1 MTKNNEIEMNE
12 KLEQAFALQQ
22 RNEVDAAID
31 LFQNVLS
38 SHPNQPDALH
48 GLGMSYAQKRDFE
61 KAISY
66 LAQAVN
72 AAPNVAEFH
81 NNLGNAYQAAGKVN
95 EAMRH
100 YHEALRLKS
109 SYAQANNNLGTLLY
123 RLGRYEEA
131 ATYFQKSIRIDPHAL
146 DTHYNLANCYIQLDR
161 LLDAVPHYQE
171 VLKIRGD
178 HLGAL
183 HNLGITLCG
192 LKRFEEAEPLLTQVI
207 AKEPKNIDALFH
219 LGVID
224 SALAKANEAIECY
237 EKVLAINPQHAHSHH
252 NLATIYLH
260 LNEKEKA
267 LQHYQKALQLEPKNQ
282 TAQHMVDALMRK
294 TNVEGAPTEYT
305 RALFDQYA
313 YSYETQVKGQL
324 QYRVP
329 QLLREAVGPFI
340 KQTQELLIG
349 FDLGCGTGL
358 CAPLFADIIG
368 KLIGVDV
375 SPNMIEVARSHGGY
389 YKLYVTDIL
398 SFLERPSEKVEAD
411 LIIAADVFVYFG
423 SLEKVFQACQ
433 RTLKQNAFFCFSVEL
448 LTPEEAEHDP
458 RNPHFQ
464 LRSTGRYAHRPDYIQ
479 SLCKMMAFKIE
490 VQRTENIRYQEDKPV
505 VGNIYV
511 VRKL

>member
-1 MTKNNEIEMNE
+1 MTKNNEMNE

-22 RNEVDAAID
+22 RNDVDAAIA
-31 LFQNVLS
+31 LFQTVLTS
-38 SHPNQPDALH
+38 NPKQPDALH

-61 KAISY
+61 KAIAY
-66 LAQAVN
+66 LLQAVN
-72 AAPNVAEFH
+72 AAPHVAEFH

-100 YHEALRLKS
+100 YHEALRLKV

-123 RLGRYEEA
+123 RLGRFEEA
-131 ATYFQKSIRIDPHAL
+131 ASYFQKSIRIDPHAL

-161 LLDAVPHYQE
+161 LLEAVPHYQE

-192 LKRFEEAEPLLTQVI
+192 LKRFEEAQPLLTQVI
-207 AKEPKNIDALFH
+207 AKEPKNADALFH
-219 LGVID
+219 LGVIY

-267 LQHYQKALQLEPKNQ
+267 LQHYQKALVLEPNNQ
-282 TAQHMVDALMRK
+282 TAQHMVDALSSK

-340 KQTQELLIG
+340 KQTDELLIG
-349 FDLGCGTGL
+349 LDLGCGTGL

-375 SPNMIEVARSHGGY
+375 SPNMVEVARTHGGY

-398 SFLERPSEKVEAD
+398 SFLERYSEKAD

-423 SLEKVFQACQ
+423 SLENVFRACQ
-433 RTLKQNAFFCFSVEL
+433 RTLKQNALFSFSIEL

-458 RNPHFQ
+458 SNPDFQ

-479 SLCKMMAFKIE
+479 SLCKTMAFKIDVE
-490 VQRTENIRYQEDKPV
+490 RTENIRYQEDRPV
-505 VGNIYV
+505 VGCIYV
-511 VRKL
+511 IRKL